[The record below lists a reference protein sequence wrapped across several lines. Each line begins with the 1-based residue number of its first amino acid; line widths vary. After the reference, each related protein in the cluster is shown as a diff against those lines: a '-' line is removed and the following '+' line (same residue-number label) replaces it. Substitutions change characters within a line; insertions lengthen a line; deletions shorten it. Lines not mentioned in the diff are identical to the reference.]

1 MGPDNKGGGAP
12 TGRFREVLLSS
23 ASVSRVARVLLV
35 AAALGLGAQPAAAHH
50 SFAMYDNDHQIKMNG
65 VVSKFEWTNPHVYID
80 LMVTDAQG
88 VSKPYT
94 VECAAPGIL
103 NRNGWKFNLLK
114 PGDKVVLI
122 VAPLRASPDG
132 GLLKEITVPDGRVLN
147 NGGFAGPAL
156 IH

>member
-1 MGPDNKGGGAP
+1 MKFTTRAAARSIGP
-12 TGRFREVLLSS
+12 TREVLLNTAFVPRALCGLLA
-23 ASVSRVARVLLV
+23 AS
-35 AAALGLGAQPAAAHH
+35 ALGLAARPAAAHH
-50 SFAMYDNDHQIKMNG
+50 TFAMYDNDHQIKLTG

-88 VSKPYT
+88 VAKPYS

-114 PGDKVVLI
+114 PGDKVLLV
-122 VAPLRASPDG
+122 VAPLRAGPGG

>member
-1 MGPDNKGGGAP
+1 MTFTITAAARP
-12 TGRFREVLLSS
+12 TGRFREVFLSS
-23 ASVSRVARVLLV
+23 ASVARVLLV

-88 VSKPYT
+88 ASKPYT

-114 PGDKVVLI
+114 PGDKVVLV

-132 GLLKEITVPDGRVLN
+132 GLLKEVTVPDGRVLN